1 MIAYVILH
9 RQEKKGA
16 KTAMTNILN
25 RDYNI
30 FALFKYTIPSILS
43 ILFMSLYQMT
53 DAIFVANFVGENALA
68 SLNIVYP
75 VISIMLAITLMFST
89 GGSAVVAK
97 KMGEGKN
104 REAKE
109 DFTLIVLAEVF
120 LAVLISILCFLFF
133 EPLLS
138 FLGAT
143 PVLYQDCVGY
153 LGPLLPFLPMAV
165 LQFSFSSFFIAAGKP
180 GIGFALTAISGIS
193 NIILDYVLIT
203 KFHMGIS
210 GSAWGTVIG
219 YLLSAIPGFL
229 YFSFQRKGLL
239 YFVRPK
245 LRLKML
251 GFSCFNG
258 SSEMV
263 SNLSVSVTTLMFN
276 KLALSYMGEKGVTA
290 ITVILY
296 AQFFL
301 TAVFMGF
308 IGGAG
313 PLISFQLGCKNK
325 KRLNALFRYSTYI
338 VTAMTV
344 VVVFLSYLLA
354 KPIVAVY
361 INSTSDIFPLAL
373 HGFVLFAISYLF
385 AGFNIYASGL
395 FTALHNGKVS
405 AIISLMRTFVF
416 LVLCLMIL
424 PRLIGAD
431 GIWLAVPVAEFLSCI
446 ISVYYMIKYRKE
458 YYFSFSTKNFA

>member
-1 MIAYVILH
+1 
-9 RQEKKGA
+9 
-16 KTAMTNILN
+16 
-25 RDYNI
+25 
-30 FALFKYTIPSILS
+30 
-43 ILFMSLYQMT
+43 
-53 DAIFVANFVGENALA
+53 
-68 SLNIVYP
+68 
-75 VISIMLAITLMFST
+75 
-89 GGSAVVAK
+89 
-97 KMGEGKN
+97 
-104 REAKE
+104 
-109 DFTLIVLAEVF
+109 
-120 LAVLISILCFLFF
+120 
-133 EPLLS
+133 
-138 FLGAT
+138 
-143 PVLYQDCVGY
+143 
-153 LGPLLPFLPMAV
+153 
-165 LQFSFSSFFIAAGKP
+165 
-180 GIGFALTAISGIS
+180 
-193 NIILDYVLIT
+193 
-203 KFHMGIS
+203 
-210 GSAWGTVIG
+210 
-219 YLLSAIPGFL
+219 
-229 YFSFQRKGLL
+229 
-239 YFVRPK
+239 
-245 LRLKML
+245 
-251 GFSCFNG
+251 
-258 SSEMV
+258 
-263 SNLSVSVTTLMFN
+263 
-276 KLALSYMGEKGVTA
+276 MGEKGVTA

-431 GIWLAVPVAEFLSCI
+431 GIWLAVPVAEFLSCL
-446 ISVYYMIKYRKE
+446 ISVYYMIKYRKK